1 MRALHFILSITLP
14 IALPAASLTAE
25 LKPNTVNR
33 GNSAT
38 LMLRCEG
45 GAPATVNPINTPSN
59 LTLSFLSSGSEINII
74 NGVKTTASVFT
85 YKVTPK
91 IAGRFAV
98 PAFRAK
104 VNGNNI
110 ESDSLTLTVLAED
123 GDNSPDNLP
132 KGPAPAKLIVTTSV
146 KEVYVGEAFPV
157 SMELLALGL
166 RQSHLP
172 VPQLLSEGIR
182 FTRIRPEYQ
191 QTRSRASG
199 GGLYNVFLFQT
210 GAVAMKPG
218 PMNLTFEV
226 DVNVMDYSSNV
237 FGRERKLHLT
247 SDPIAINVLPLPK
260 KGQPKNFTGA
270 VGKFKL
276 AVEAHPQ
283 SVQTG
288 DPVELTIRL
297 SGKGSIE
304 DTPAPTAAGW
314 DGFKVHP
321 ATSKINYTDTRHIS
335 SRKEFKQMIIPMR
348 PEVTRV
354 PALEFSY
361 FDPATQQYVS
371 LSARPINLQ
380 VKGTAI
386 NQTGPGD
393 PPSMVLENE
402 PKSETLKLETIRE
415 DAGTLAALK
424 PPLLTQPWFLAIPSL
439 SILACL
445 MAIGFRKRSD
455 YLETHPDVARRLH
468 VRHVTK
474 RILRKLRQ
482 PEIQGN
488 ASEFISGVQLILRE
502 HIGMAIDQPA
512 EGITAQTVKEAK
524 LELSE
529 PVHAALSRL
538 FTQDDL
544 TRFANDHGSIDGP
557 AALKDLDL
565 VLRGLK

>member
-1 MRALHFILSITLP
+1 
-14 IALPAASLTAE
+14 
-25 LKPNTVNR
+25 
-33 GNSAT
+33 
-38 LMLRCEG
+38 
-45 GAPATVNPINTPSN
+45 
-59 LTLSFLSSGSEINII
+59 
-74 NGVKTTASVFT
+74 
-85 YKVTPK
+85 
-91 IAGRFAV
+91 
-98 PAFRAK
+98 
-104 VNGNNI
+104 
-110 ESDSLTLTVLAED
+110 
-123 GDNSPDNLP
+123 
-132 KGPAPAKLIVTTSV
+132 
-146 KEVYVGEAFPV
+146 
-157 SMELLALGL
+157 
-166 RQSHLP
+166 
-172 VPQLLSEGIR
+172 
-182 FTRIRPEYQ
+182 
-191 QTRSRASG
+191 
-199 GGLYNVFLFQT
+199 
-210 GAVAMKPG
+210 
-218 PMNLTFEV
+218 
-226 DVNVMDYSSNV
+226 
-237 FGRERKLHLT
+237 
-247 SDPIAINVLPLPK
+247 
-260 KGQPKNFTGA
+260 
-270 VGKFKL
+270 
-276 AVEAHPQ
+276 
-283 SVQTG
+283 
-288 DPVELTIRL
+288 
-297 SGKGSIE
+297 
-304 DTPAPTAAGW
+304 
-314 DGFKVHP
+314 
-321 ATSKINYTDTRHIS
+321 
-335 SRKEFKQMIIPMR
+335 MIIPMR
-348 PEVTRV
+348 PEITRV

-371 LSARPINLQ
+371 LSTRPISLQ

-415 DAGTLAALK
+415 EVGTLAALK

-439 SILACL
+439 SLLAYL

-474 RILRKLRQ
+474 KILRKLRQ

-512 EGITAQTVKEAK
+512 EGITAQTLEEAK